1 MENAIIHEAYLER
14 NEAAP
19 IQGIDQNKS
28 TVGTTIVGGEKL
40 SPVEGPVESM
50 LCLTDE
56 CGSDSARASLIKS
69 SVARLV
75 FQHQRTIPEK
85 VKRSDSENDLI

>member
-1 MENAIIHEAYLER
+1 MENAIIHKAYLER

-40 SPVEGPVESM
+40 SPVEGILSR
-50 LCLTDE
+50 LCAPNFV
-56 CGSDSARASLIKS
+56 SDS
-69 SVARLV
+69 
-75 FQHQRTIPEK
+75 
-85 VKRSDSENDLI
+85 